1 MGCLIGINHKKSI
14 SKQPRAN
21 SGWPAFLSLPSY
33 PVLCSVLT
41 DHHQKQHPREYTW
54 KGLRILCGNEVECT
68 SPPLHS
74 IHPSIQTSN
83 AQHMTTKKN
92 VVLLSLDMRLRSTIK
107 RIKAT
112 TPNRCFASL
121 SSSHSNKS
129 ADSVVMS
136 VSHSQASSV
145 GIPQHAINLST
156 RLLSLIASTHR
167 ICCGE
172 MWVHNWNAS
181 RDSVRLILLL
191 LLLSYGTMRR
201 HLRVRCRCWKPH
213 NGRTSTVFTPIKID
227 TSCLIESNNNSTTN
241 GEESEWMNEWVSGL
255 PPDNFTIHPA
265 VTHIYVVFV
274 VFRGHLKNARD
285 ENNQRRRREI
295 STARQRFT

>member
-1 MGCLIGINHKKSI
+1 M
-14 SKQPRAN
+14 
-21 SGWPAFLSLPSY
+21 
-33 PVLCSVLT
+33 LT

-74 IHPSIQTSN
+74 IHPSIHPSS

-112 TPNRCFASL
+112 TPNRCFVSL

-156 RLLSLIASTHR
+156 RLLFLIASTHR

-181 RDSVRLILLL
+181 RDSVRL

-227 TSCLIESNNNSTTN
+227 TSCLIESNNNSTTS
-241 GEESEWMNEWVSGL
+241 GEESELMNEWVAFLQTISLFIRRWHTFMLFLLSSAGTLRTREMKIPEEEEEEESLLHGSDSLNL
-255 PPDNFTIHPA
+255 PISSA
-265 VTHIYVVFV
+265 VEGEL
-274 VFRGHLKNARD
+274 RK
-285 ENNQRRRREI
+285 
-295 STARQRFT
+295 